1 MFGKLSLLDIS
12 KEKSMTTPTAKIFDF
27 TPENGFITIF
37 IDGEQ
42 HTIRATAS
50 NFEKA
55 KSFFIESDWDSLLFE
70 MNPSLRFKSLYAKY
84 ESVEV
89 KDGQVFVN
97 GDSIHDVDAQR
108 ILGFMAQGVDCVPIF
123 KFITRLQ
130 NNPSKRAVDEL
141 YKFLQHK
148 NLPLTESGT
157 FLAYKA
163 VREDFTD
170 KHTGKFFNGVGE
182 VLEMPRNKVDDDKN
196 VGCSYGFHAGTLK
209 YASDFMGG
217 YGHLMVVEIDPAD
230 VVSIPI
236 DCEFQKLRTCK
247 YKVTQEYEGALDEF
261 KVYVSNYQTN
271 YDEDVDREWDEDIIE
286 DNCYSQEECSGCG
299 FEFDSWCMDCQQC
312 GDCCECDDDD
322 SSTGEPEPEKPK
334 IEIQQ
339 VLDFSNKMTL
349 NWGEDTFQ
357 YLVMLAWLYNRRPA
371 LGNALKNFYKDID
384 DHHLIN
390 PKFAILNQFTS
401 NEDAYKIY
409 VEYTNRK

>member
-1 MFGKLSLLDIS
+1 MA
-12 KEKSMTTPTAKIFDF
+12 TPTAKIFDF
-27 TPENGFITIF
+27 NSENGFITIF

-42 HTIRATAS
+42 HTIRANAS

-55 KSFFIESDWDSLLFE
+55 KSFFIASDWDSLLFE

-84 ESVEV
+84 EAVEV

-97 GDSIHDVDAQR
+97 GDSIHEVDARR
-108 ILGFMAQGVDCVPIF
+108 ILGFMSEGADCVPIF

-141 YKFLQHK
+141 YKFLEHK
-148 NLPLTESGT
+148 NLPLTDSGT

-163 VREDFTD
+163 VRDDFTD

-196 VGCSYGFHAGTLK
+196 VGCSYGFHAGTLQ

-230 VVSIPI
+230 VVSIPV

-247 YKVTQEYEGALDEF
+247 YKVVAEYEGALDEF
-261 KVYVSNYQTN
+261 KVYRSEFPTD
-271 YDEDVDREWDEDIIE
+271 YDDDVDREWEDDEE
-286 DNCYSQEECSGCG
+286 EETCEECGYCT
-299 FEFDSWCMDCQQC
+299 DD
-312 GDCCECDDDD
+312 CECGCDDVYPQQFP
-322 SSTGEPEPEKPK
+322 TAK

-339 VLDFSNKMTL
+339 ELDFEEATKNIVQNDWKGVVAKVDTVVGWMCGKQHIHVGMAIRRNERDNDTMRFGDILKYTSEDVALDCYRAL
-349 NWGEDTFQ
+349 N
-357 YLVMLAWLYNRRPA
+357 
-371 LGNALKNFYKDID
+371 
-384 DHHLIN
+384 
-390 PKFAILNQFTS
+390 
-401 NEDAYKIY
+401 
-409 VEYTNRK
+409 

>member
-1 MFGKLSLLDIS
+1 MA
-12 KEKSMTTPTAKIFDF
+12 TPTAKIFDF
-27 TPENGFITIF
+27 NSENGFITIF

-42 HTIRATAS
+42 HTIRANAS

-55 KSFFIESDWDSLLFE
+55 KSFFIASDWDSLLFE

-84 ESVEV
+84 EAVEV

-97 GDSIHDVDAQR
+97 GDSIHEVDARR
-108 ILGFMAQGVDCVPIF
+108 ILGFMSEGADCVPIF

-141 YKFLQHK
+141 YKFLEHK
-148 NLPLTESGT
+148 NLPLTDSGT

-163 VREDFTD
+163 VRDDFTD

-196 VGCSYGFHAGTLK
+196 VGCSYGFHAGTLQ

-230 VVSIPI
+230 VVSIPV

-247 YKVTQEYEGALDEF
+247 YKVVAEYEGALDEF
-261 KVYVSNYQTN
+261 KVYRSDYPTD
-271 YDEDVDREWDEDIIE
+271 YDDDVDREWDDDEE
-286 DNCYSQEECSGCG
+286 EETCEECGYCT
-299 FEFDSWCMDCQQC
+299 DD
-312 GDCCECDDDD
+312 CECGCDDVYPQQFP
-322 SSTGEPEPEKPK
+322 TAK

-339 VLDFSNKMTL
+339 ELDFEEATKNKVQNDWKGVVAKVDTVVGWMCGKQHIHVGMAIRRNERDADTMRFGDILKYTSEDVALDCYRAL
-349 NWGEDTFQ
+349 N
-357 YLVMLAWLYNRRPA
+357 
-371 LGNALKNFYKDID
+371 
-384 DHHLIN
+384 
-390 PKFAILNQFTS
+390 
-401 NEDAYKIY
+401 
-409 VEYTNRK
+409 

>member
-1 MFGKLSLLDIS
+1 
-12 KEKSMTTPTAKIFDF
+12 MTTPTAKIFDF

-55 KSFFIESDWDSLLFE
+55 KSFFIASDWDSLLFE

-108 ILGFMAQGVDCVPIF
+108 ILGFMAEGVDCVPIF

-148 NLPLTESGT
+148 NLPLTDSGT

-170 KHTGKFFNGVGE
+170 KHTGTFFNGVGE

-196 VGCSYGFHAGTLK
+196 VGCSYGFHAGTLE
-209 YASDFMGG
+209 YASNFMGG

-230 VVSIPI
+230 VVSIPV

-247 YKVTQEYEGALDEF
+247 YKVTHEYEGALDEF
-261 KVYVSNYQTN
+261 KVYESHYETQ

-286 DNCYSQEECSGCG
+286 DNCDSQEECSGCG

-312 GDCCECDDDD
+312 GDCCECDEDD
-322 SSTGEPEPEKPK
+322 STGEPEQPK
-334 IEIQQ
+334 TEIQQ
-339 VLDFSNKMTL
+339 VLDFDNKIKAY
-349 NWGEDTFQ
+349 WKDERFE
-357 YLVMLAWLYNRRPA
+357 YLKLFSWLYIHQRINLA
-371 LGNALKNFYKDID
+371 NALRKFYKEID
-384 DHHLIN
+384 DHHMIRPEYAVL
-390 PKFAILNQFTS
+390 LQFTS
-401 NEDAYKIY
+401 EQDAYNIY
-409 VEYTNRK
+409 LEFNL

>member
-1 MFGKLSLLDIS
+1 MA
-12 KEKSMTTPTAKIFDF
+12 TPTAKIFDF
-27 TPENGFITIF
+27 NSENGFITIF

-42 HTIRATAS
+42 HTIRANAS

-55 KSFFIESDWDSLLFE
+55 KSFFIASDWDSLLFE

-84 ESVEV
+84 EAVEV

-97 GDSIHDVDAQR
+97 GDSIHEVDARR
-108 ILGFMAQGVDCVPIF
+108 ILGFMSEGADCVPIF

-141 YKFLQHK
+141 YKFLEHK
-148 NLPLTESGT
+148 NLPLTDSGT

-163 VREDFTD
+163 VRDDFTD

-196 VGCSYGFHAGTLK
+196 VGCSYGFHAGTLQ

-230 VVSIPI
+230 VVSIPV

-247 YKVTQEYEGALDEF
+247 YKVVAEYEGALDEF
-261 KVYVSNYQTN
+261 KVYRSEYPTD
-271 YDEDVDREWDEDIIE
+271 YDDDVDREWDDDEE
-286 DNCYSQEECSGCG
+286 EETCEECGYCT
-299 FEFDSWCMDCQQC
+299 DD
-312 GDCCECDDDD
+312 CECGCDDVYPQQFP
-322 SSTGEPEPEKPK
+322 TAK

-339 VLDFSNKMTL
+339 ELDFEEATKNKVQNDWKGVVAKVDTVVGWMCGKQHIHVGMAIRRNERDADTMRFGDILKYTSEDVALDCYRAL
-349 NWGEDTFQ
+349 N
-357 YLVMLAWLYNRRPA
+357 
-371 LGNALKNFYKDID
+371 
-384 DHHLIN
+384 
-390 PKFAILNQFTS
+390 
-401 NEDAYKIY
+401 
-409 VEYTNRK
+409 

>member
-1 MFGKLSLLDIS
+1 
-12 KEKSMTTPTAKIFDF
+12 MTTPTAKIFDF

-55 KSFFIESDWDSLLFE
+55 KSFFIASDWDSLLFE

-108 ILGFMAQGVDCVPIF
+108 ILGFMAEGVDCVPIF

-148 NLPLTESGT
+148 NLPLTDSGT

-196 VGCSYGFHAGTLK
+196 VGCSYGFHAGTLE
-209 YASDFMGG
+209 YASNFMGG

-230 VVSIPI
+230 VVSIPV

-247 YKVTQEYEGALDEF
+247 YKVTHEYEGALDEF
-261 KVYVSNYQTN
+261 KVYESHYETQ

-286 DNCYSQEECSGCG
+286 DNCDSQEECSGCG

-312 GDCCECDDDD
+312 GDCCECDEDD
-322 SSTGEPEPEKPK
+322 STGEPEQPK
-334 IEIQQ
+334 TEIQQ
-339 VLDFSNKMTL
+339 VLDFDNKIKAY
-349 NWGEDTFQ
+349 WKDERFE
-357 YLVMLAWLYNRRPA
+357 YLKLFSWLYSNQRINLA
-371 LGNALKNFYKDID
+371 NALRKFYKEID
-384 DHHLIN
+384 DHHMIHPEYAVL
-390 PKFAILNQFTS
+390 LQFTS
-401 NEDAYKIY
+401 EEDAYKIY
-409 VEYTNRK
+409 LEFNL